1 MRVESNLYKSGSFV
15 LIMITFLQ
23 LKEEYLNCAKC
34 PSLCHSRTQ
43 VVFGSGNPQTKIL
56 LVGEAPGAE
65 EDKQGIPFCG
75 ASGKVLNELL
85 ASINLSRDDIFITNT
100 ILCRPEN
107 NRPPA
112 KEEVENCRDRL
123 DQLIRIMQ
131 PEVIV
136 TIGNFATER
145 ILGKKGITSLRGK
158 VFRTTFHGFEAIVV
172 PVVHPANYL
181 YNGRSPVVL
190 EQMKQDFQAIKSII
204 EDKKGQR
211 NLGDFP

>member
-1 MRVESNLYKSGSFV
+1 MSFP
-15 LIMITFLQ
+15 Q
-23 LKEEYLNCAKC
+23 LKEEYLRCTRC
-34 PSLCHSRTQ
+34 PSLCQSRTQ
-43 VVFGSGNPQTKIL
+43 VVFGSGNPQAQIL

-85 ASINLSRDDIFITNT
+85 ASINLSREDIFITNT
-100 ILCRPEN
+100 ILCRPEH

-112 KEEVENCRDRL
+112 KEEVQNCRDRL
-123 DQLIRIMQ
+123 DQLIAIMK
-131 PEVIV
+131 PKVIV

-158 VFRTTFHGFEAIVV
+158 EFSITINQDKVTVV
-172 PVVHPANYL
+172 PVVHPANLL

-190 EQMKQDFQAIKSII
+190 EQMKADFQTIQKII
-204 EDKKGQR
+204 EEKQAQKS
-211 NLGDFP
+211 LGEY